1 MADTSWSPKGC
12 PKSCLTDCTFKSE
25 YSHEFEYVPKSSY
38 THRFE
43 LPVPCSRFIL
53 PQELYERGNR
63 LLPKYSHC
71 NSTYRS
77 DFKPWECADYRA
89 ELSRIIPSK
98 PDHQYVDIDVSNAG
112 YEKYL
117 DIYATTKTLD
127 HRPFSS
133 NEVKHDAITVWDWL
147 KIPKVRGR
155 TIPLNV
161 PVPKRDLENAS
172 KINQPKRNHLVPNR
186 GLVSEYQ
193 EEFVNQKEH

>member
-1 MADTSWSPKGC
+1 MEDSNAERLSKGC

-25 YSHEFEYVPKSSY
+25 YRHEYKYIPKSSY
-38 THRFE
+38 SERFE

-63 LLPKYSHC
+63 LLPKYSKC
-71 NSTYRS
+71 NSIYQS
-77 DFKPWECADYRA
+77 DYKFCEGPRN
-89 ELSRIIPSK
+89 LIQPPRIIHSK
-98 PDHQYVDIDVSNAG
+98 PDHQLVDIDVTHGG

-117 DIYATTKTLD
+117 DIYATTKTLV

-147 KIPKVRGR
+147 QIPKTRGR

-161 PVPKRDLENAS
+161 PIPKRDLDDEA
-172 KINQPKRNHLVPNR
+172 KINRPKCNNFVPNR
-186 GLVSEYQ
+186 GLITEYQ
-193 EEFVNQKEH
+193 EEFIEF